1 MHPRDITG
9 HKIHQQQ
16 ANYSGSTL
24 VIAILEKVRGLLSSI
39 SEHFINEF
47 YPFFPDIDIGV

>member
-16 ANYSGSTL
+16 VNYSGSTL
-24 VIAILEKVRGLLSSI
+24 FIAVLEKVRGLLSSI
-39 SEHFINEF
+39 SKH
-47 YPFFPDIDIGV
+47 